1 MSTFVYALV
10 CIGIVAIKFYF
21 EQKGKSAHSA
31 SSGEV
36 LTEVFPMLSELKDET
51 SNKID
56 EKEIQLEDDTIVSS
70 TFDDSRFISL
80 QKNEFSVKT
89 LPRET
94 KVVDTIKI
102 DEKPKSEQSS
112 DITSIKLSKR
122 DEARRAFIYS
132 EILNRKY
139 E

>member
-10 CIGIVAIKFYF
+10 CIGIVAVKFYF
-21 EQKGKSAHSA
+21 EQKGKSTHSA

-51 SNKID
+51 TSKVD
-56 EKEIQLEDDTIVSS
+56 EKGIQLEDDTIVPS
-70 TFDDSRFISL
+70 TFDDSRFMSL
-80 QKNEFSVKT
+80 RKNDSSVKV
-89 LPRET
+89 LSKGA
-94 KVVDTIKI
+94 KVVDAIKS
-102 DEKPKSEQSS
+102 DERPKAEQSS
-112 DITSIKLSKR
+112 DIARIKLATR
-122 DEARRAFIYS
+122 DEARRAFVYS